1 MRLMQTCPFCR
12 EPLPRTEE
20 ENDKRNMKRVEMNDP
35 NAMLQHG
42 LEESKKGDY
51 RSAFEYWTKAADLG
65 YAEAHFRLSDMY
77 YHGRGVEKD
86 ERKEIHHLEE
96 AAIGGHPLARYNL
109 GWTENKNGNHERAVK
124 HLMIAATQ
132 GDDDSIGALMKE
144 YKGGCVSK
152 DDLAVA
158 LRAHQ
163 AAVDAT
169 KSPQRL
175 EAEEYY
181 RILKEERGL
190 R

>member
-1 MRLMQTCPFCR
+1 
-12 EPLPRTEE
+12 
-20 ENDKRNMKRVEMNDP
+20 MKRIEANDP
-35 NAMLQHG
+35 VAMLQHG
-42 LEESKKGDY
+42 LDESKKGDY
-51 RSAFEYWTKAADLG
+51 RSAFEYWTKATELG
-65 YAEAHFRLSDMY
+65 NAEAHFRLSDMY

-96 AAIGGHPLARYNL
+96 AANGGHPLARYNL
-109 GWTENKNGNHERAVK
+109 GWNENKDGNIDRAVK
-124 HLMIAATQ
+124 HWIISATQ
-132 GDDDSIGALMKE
+132 GHDKSIKALMKE
-144 YKGGCVSK
+144 YKGGFVSK
-152 DDLAVA
+152 EDLAVA